1 MRYTYKCANEECDI
15 HDILFEVQQSIKDD
29 KLTTCPDCNQETLQK
44 VITGVPGFRS
54 VVNGLNRF
62 RHGK

>member
-44 VITGVPGFRS
+44 VITGVP
-54 VVNGLNRF
+54 
-62 RHGK
+62 